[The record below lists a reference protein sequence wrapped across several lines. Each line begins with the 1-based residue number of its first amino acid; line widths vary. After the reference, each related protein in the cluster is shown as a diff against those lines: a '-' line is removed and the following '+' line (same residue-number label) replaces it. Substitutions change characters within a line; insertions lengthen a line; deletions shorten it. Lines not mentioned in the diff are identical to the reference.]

1 MKQAIRALTIATL
14 ILWTFIIAFAATAIY
29 SVINLSK
36 GIDFGEVQFFPSSKG
51 VVLSLPFSINNTGY
65 YDIAELNVTTRMTTH
80 NGTLLALS
88 ETLVPLIAS
97 GSSIEKVHNISIDLN
112 DIISMGYDE
121 LFFNDSSFG
130 FDAFVSLNFAYAI
143 PVQMSINMS
152 IPWGAPLSNLSIGE
166 ISVDPLYN
174 STHSKVVIP
183 VSFENHSFFDIVGTM
198 KLEIY
203 NDIDELVT
211 SGQTNI
217 NVSSNSGY
225 NEPVE
230 MYLSLGDLSK
240 LTESGKIRLV
250 FESPMFTAEQWIT
263 YG

>member
-1 MKQAIRALTIATL
+1 MKPAIRALTIATL

-65 YDIAELNVTTRMTTH
+65 YDISELNVTTRMTAH
-80 NGTLLALS
+80 NGTLLSLD

-97 GSSIEKVHNISIDLN
+97 GSSIETAHNISIDLS
-112 DIISMGYDE
+112 DIMAMDYTE

-143 PVQMSINMS
+143 PVQISINMS
-152 IPWGAPLSNLSIGE
+152 VPWGAPLSNLSIGE
-166 ISVDPLYN
+166 ISVPDN
-174 STHSKVVIP
+174 NTVVIP
-183 VSFENHSFFDIVGTM
+183 VSFENNSYFDIAGTM
-198 KLEIY
+198 QLEVY
-203 NDIDELVT
+203 NDIYELVT
-211 SGQTNI
+211 SGQTNL

-225 NEPVE
+225 NEQVE
-230 MYLSLGDLSK
+230 MYLSIGDLSK

>member
-1 MKQAIRALTIATL
+1 MKPAIRALTIATI

-29 SVINLSK
+29 SVMNL
-36 GIDFGEVQFFPSSKG
+36 GIDFGETQFFPSSKG
-51 VVLSLPFSINNTGY
+51 VVLSVPFSINNTGY
-65 YDIAELNVTTRMTTH
+65 YDISELNVTTRVTDD

-97 GSSIEKVHNISIDLN
+97 GSSIERAHNTSIDLS
-112 DIISMGYDE
+112 DIMAMDYTE

-152 IPWGAPLSNLSIGE
+152 VPWGAPLSNLSIGE
-166 ISVDPLYN
+166 ISVPDN
-174 STHSKVVIP
+174 NTVVIP
-183 VSFENHSFFDIVGTM
+183 VSFENHSYFDMVGTM
-198 KLEIY
+198 QLEVY
-203 NDIDELVT
+203 NDMDEPVA
-211 SGQTNI
+211 SGQTNL
-217 NVSSNSGY
+217 NVSSHSGY
-225 NEPVE
+225 NEQVE
-230 MYLSLGDLSK
+230 MHLSLGDTLP
-240 LTESGKIRLV
+240 ESGEIHFV